1 MTMVHGRLRQAAR
14 TNTLKTTTH
23 FHARGKFAMKHFVIV
38 LLLASGLMRPALAES
53 DLEII
58 TLNHRTVEE
67 VIPALLPLL
76 EPEGVLTGLNG
87 QLILRA
93 STANRIQIRQALRA
107 LDMPLRQLS
116 ITVRQGMQSSLDRH
130 TAEIHGRIESAQ
142 ASVSIPSTGSGG
154 LHVGGDTGKVRV
166 GARLDD
172 REMDRFSRVTQRV
185 RVVDGAQAF
194 ILAGIRLPMT
204 QREVIWG
211 PYGQTVKESMVYLD
225 MDSGFY
231 VQPQIVGER
240 VNIEINPVQQSFSAA
255 GPYVVMGQ
263 EMRTS
268 LSGRLGEWIELGE
281 SNDLR
286 TQEDRQTGGQSVS
299 SQTRASQV
307 WLKVEAMD

>member
-1 MTMVHGRLRQAAR
+1 
-14 TNTLKTTTH
+14 
-23 FHARGKFAMKHFVIV
+23 MKHFVIV

-93 STANRIQIRQALRA
+93 SSANRIQIGQALKA

-130 TAEIHGRIESAQ
+130 TAEIHGRIESGQ

-154 LHVGGDTGKVRV
+154 LHVGRDTGKVRV
-166 GARLDD
+166 GVRLDD

-231 VQPQIVGER
+231 VQPRIVGER

-281 SNDLR
+281 SNDLK
-286 TQEDRQTGGQSVS
+286 TQEDRQIGGQSVS